1 MAKLKGKALANFER
15 TRDLNAELLQAV
27 RDVAD
32 GRWAR
37 KTEFIPRKDGA
48 FLRRITLRDGTVEK
62 EHIVRLDSPAA
73 ARAQTGFSQARFA
86 AVLGVSTRTLQEWEQ
101 GRRKPT
107 GAARALLAIAAKR
120 PKVFREVLEP
130 CPTGAA
136 ARR

>member
-1 MAKLKGKALANFER
+1 MAKLKGKALAAFER
-15 TRDLNAELLQAV
+15 KRDLAAEIEEAI
-27 RDVAD
+27 RDVTA

-62 EHIVRLDSPAA
+62 EHIVRMDSPAA
-73 ARAQTGFSQARFA
+73 ARARSGLSQARFA

-107 GAARALLAIAAKR
+107 GPARALLMAVANDPER
-120 PKVFREVLEP
+120 VLKALRAP
-130 CPTGAA
+130 
-136 ARR
+136 

>member
-1 MAKLKGKALANFER
+1 MTKLKGKALADFER
-15 TRDLNAELLQAV
+15 QRDLNAELLEGL
-27 RDVAD
+27 RDVNA

-37 KTEFIPRKDGA
+37 KTEFIPRKDGT

-62 EHIVRLDSPAA
+62 EHVVTIDSPAA
-73 ARAQTGFSQARFA
+73 ARARTGLSQARFA

-107 GAARALLAIAAKR
+107 GAARALLTIAVRR
-120 PKVFREVLEP
+120 PRVFRELLDIAP
-130 CPTGAA
+130 